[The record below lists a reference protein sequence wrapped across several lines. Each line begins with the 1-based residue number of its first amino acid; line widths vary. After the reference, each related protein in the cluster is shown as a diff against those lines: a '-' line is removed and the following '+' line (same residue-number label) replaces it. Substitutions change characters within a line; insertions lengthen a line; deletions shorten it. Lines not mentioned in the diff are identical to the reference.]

1 MEKLLA
7 YVELKTQ
14 ESKKKALDLI
24 KKAGSSR
31 GHEKRRF
38 EVEVAYWAGKLSAYA
53 EVRGMILRNVEA
65 REELKQLIEKAAE
78 TALIKE
84 KLAVLHAISKHSNH
98 TTDIKSF
105 ERGVEEL
112 KFELFK
118 ALNLLDDVTI
128 IEIK

>member
-1 MEKLLA
+1 MEGLLA
-7 YVELKTQ
+7 YIELKSQ
-14 ESKKKALDLI
+14 ESKKKALDFI

-31 GHEKRRF
+31 GYEKRRF
-38 EVEVAYWAGKLSAYA
+38 EVETAYYFGKLSAYA
-53 EVRGMILRNVEA
+53 EIRDMILQDRKV

-84 KLAVLHAISKHSNH
+84 KLAVLHAIKTH
-98 TTDIKSF
+98 TEHKTDLRSF
-105 ERGVEEL
+105 EQGVEEF

-128 IEIK
+128 IEIT